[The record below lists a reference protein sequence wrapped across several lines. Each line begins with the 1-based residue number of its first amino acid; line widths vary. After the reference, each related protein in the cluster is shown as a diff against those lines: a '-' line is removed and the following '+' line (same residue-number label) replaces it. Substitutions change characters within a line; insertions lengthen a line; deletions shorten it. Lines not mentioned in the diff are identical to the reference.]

1 MNHYLHIQNICMDF
15 SGLKV
20 LTGVDFIITE
30 KERHAVIGPN
40 GAGKTTLFNII
51 SGRYKP
57 SSGAIMF
64 KGRDI
69 SGKPSHVLNRHGLSR
84 SFQITNVFHEL
95 SVFDNILAG
104 TRSRYGLRYHFF
116 KNPARDRALCEKTEA
131 IIEKVGLNN
140 VRDQAASSL
149 SYGQQRALEIGI
161 TLSTEPELILLDEP
175 TAGMTREET
184 ERAVKMID
192 QVTSGC
198 TLIIIEHD
206 MDVVFS
212 LADTVS
218 VLHYGNILASDKPEI
233 IKNDQRV
240 KDAYLGEES
249 IC

>member
-1 MNHYLHIQNICMDF
+1 MSEYLHIKDIHKDF

-20 LTGVDFIITE
+20 LTGVDFAVRQ

-51 SGRYKP
+51 SGKFKA
-57 SSGAIMF
+57 SSGAILF

-69 SGKPSHVLNRHGLSR
+69 SGKPAHAINRFGLSR
-84 SFQITNVFHEL
+84 SFQITNVFQEL
-95 SVFDNILAG
+95 SVFDNIRSG
-104 TRSRYGLRYHFF
+104 VRSRYGLRYHFF
-116 KNPARDRALCEKTEA
+116 RRPDQDRMINEKTEA
-131 IIEKVGLNN
+131 IVEEVGL
-140 VRDQAASSL
+140 RDVKHMPVSVL

-184 ERAVKMID
+184 GQAIRMID
-192 QVTSGC
+192 RVTAGR

-212 LADTVS
+212 LADTIS
-218 VLHYGNILASDKPEI
+218 VLHYGTILVSGKPDEI
-233 IKNDQRV
+233 RNDQRV
-240 KDAYLGEES
+240 KDAYLGDG
-249 IC
+249 